1 MYNNAIKRERGKIVR
16 IYDVIQLARR
26 YMLVGIIGS
35 IFLMSLF
42 LIGYFLVYKK
52 KVKDTKKLKVSK
64 VILWSIFLIYMIVVL
79 GATIGHRV
87 SGYESVN
94 LHLFSS
100 YKDAYNNFSL
110 REWRYIILNILMFV
124 PIGFMF
130 PLLFKKCEC
139 WYITY
144 LGCFAITLFIEIL
157 QLISK
162 RGIFEIDDIINN
174 TLGGAIGYG
183 IVMIFIS
190 LFKRKKVSQEHKI
203 LITASYQIPL
213 IVIIIFI
220 SVVFIKYDKQ
230 ELGNL
235 SIRNSYNI
243 NMSTIDVTTDINIDN
258 KLKKAYVYKTYI
270 GNKEDAINLANKIF
284 SKLNTTIDESQN
296 DEYDDTIVFK
306 SKNGEYSL
314 WVNYKGFTTWFT
326 DFSQFDSKGKENLT
340 YKEVQVLLS
349 KFDIELPEDADFKDN
364 EDGNYSILLNM
375 VKSKDVYL
383 DGELRCTISENDIV
397 SDITNNIISYKPY
410 KEYDI
415 LSLKEAYDNILKG
428 NFRLNDVLNKNSNIN
443 VKEYSLIYQLDSK
456 GYYQPV
462 YDFTVNINGEITHIY
477 IPALKD
483 N

>member
-1 MYNNAIKRERGKIVR
+1 MR
-16 IYDVIQLARR
+16 ISDVIQLARR

-35 IFLMSLF
+35 IFFVSIF

-52 KVKDTKKLKVSK
+52 KMKDTKKLKVSK
-64 VILWSIFLIYMIVVL
+64 VALWSIFLIYMIVVL
-79 GATIGHRV
+79 GATIGHRA

-124 PIGFMF
+124 PIGFIL

-144 LGCFAITLFIEIL
+144 LGGFATTLFIETL

-162 RGIFEIDDIINN
+162 RGIFEIDDIVNN
-174 TLGGAIGYG
+174 TLGCAIGYG

-190 LFKRKKVSQEHKI
+190 LFKRKKESQKHKL
-203 LITASYQIPL
+203 LITTCYQIPL
-213 IVIIIFI
+213 IVSIVFI

-243 NMSTIDVTTDINIDN
+243 NMSTIDVSTNIDIDN

-270 GNKEDAINLANKIF
+270 GSKEDATNLANKIF

-296 DEYDDTIVFK
+296 DEYDDAIVFK

-314 WVNYKGFTTWFT
+314 WVNYKGLTTWFI
-326 DFSQFDSKGKENLT
+326 DFSQSEANGKENLT
-340 YKEVQVLLS
+340 YKEVQALLS
-349 KFDIELPEDADFKDN
+349 KFDIQLLEDADFKDN
-364 EDGNYSILLNM
+364 GEGNYSISLNM
-375 VKSKDVYL
+375 AKSKDVYL
-383 DGELRCTISENDIV
+383 DGELMCTISEDDIV
-397 SDITNNIISYKPY
+397 SNITNNIISYKPY

-428 NFRLNDVLNKNSNIN
+428 NFRLNDGLDKNSNIE
-443 VKEYSLIYQLDSK
+443 VIGAKLIYQLDSK

-462 YDFTVNINGEITHIY
+462 YDFTVKIDGDISHIY
-477 IPALKD
+477 IPALKY

>member
-1 MYNNAIKRERGKIVR
+1 MR

-314 WVNYKGFTTWFT
+314 WVNYKGLTTWFI
-326 DFSQFDSKGKENLT
+326 DFREMESKGKENLT
-340 YKEVQVLLS
+340 YKEVKDLLS
-349 KFDIELPEDADFKDN
+349 KFDIELPNSAHFKDN
-364 EDGNYSILLNM
+364 GEGNYSISLNM
-375 VKSKDVYL
+375 VKLNDVYL
-383 DGELRCTISENDIV
+383 DGELRCMISEDNEV
-397 SDITNNIISYKPY
+397 CDITNNIISYKPY
-410 KEYDI
+410 KEYEVI
-415 LSLKEAYDNILKG
+415 SMKEAYDKILNGDFK
-428 NFRLNDVLNKNSNIN
+428 FYDKLNSNIE
-443 VKEYSLIYQLDSK
+443 VIEGSLIYQLDSK
-456 GYYQPV
+456 GFYQPV
-462 YDFTVNINGEITHIY
+462 YDFKVNINGNINNIY
-477 IPALKD
+477 IKAL
-483 N
+483 NNI